1 MRAIVVLTNT
11 HRHRPDTIR
20 TIVAGLVGE
29 GSDLIDDS
37 EPVVPL
43 NVLAEDYS
51 DPNWEP
57 EPLDAGPRAYP
68 LTEPLRRES
77 YSLVQTSGRISQAM

>member
-1 MRAIVVLTNT
+1 M
-11 HRHRPDTIR
+11 
-20 TIVAGLVGE
+20 AGLVGE

-68 LTEPLRRES
+68 RVK
-77 YSLVQTSGRISQAM
+77 SLH